1 MKTNQG
7 IKRSATRENLR
18 ENEFPGEDAF
28 GFAGT
33 IQSNSYSEATGR
45 NGIDVKAAKRLWA
58 KACAEVARVFGETD
72 ANVVRNFL
80 RAPAGRHLADEAY
93 NEAHPARDE
102 ASLAEG
108 IGKALQRRRVLRGG
122 RLGRLAWQKE
132 FDGIRKATLDGTWV
146 D

>member
-7 IKRSATRENLR
+7 INRSATREGLR
-18 ENEFPGEDAF
+18 EIEFPGEDSF

-33 IQSNSYSEATGR
+33 IQSNSYDEATGQ
-45 NGIDVKAAKRLWA
+45 NGIDIEAAKRLWA
-58 KACAEVARVFGETD
+58 KACEAVARVFEETD

-93 NEAHPARDE
+93 SEAYPERDE
-102 ASLAEG
+102 ASLADG
-108 IGKALQRRRVLRGG
+108 IGKALRRRRVLRGG
-122 RLGRLAWQKE
+122 KLGRLAWQKE